1 MLVVNF
7 KKLTADAQLPV
18 KGSEHAACYDVY
30 ATSIEVDQNSVAT
43 YGLGFATEIP
53 YGWRG
58 VIVPRSNI
66 SKHPWVLANSVG
78 IVDSD
83 YRGEWMV
90 KFKCVNDEVKAL
102 PYTVGDRVA
111 QIFFEKNVH
120 VAFAEVEELDQT
132 VRGEGGF
139 GSTGIGLL
147 NLHSGTSPDT
157 THYIDP
163 KFVTNTTADV
173 KLNYNS

>member
-30 ATSIEVDQNSVAT
+30 ATSITANGDGIAT

-90 KFKCVNDEVKAL
+90 KFKCVSDEVKAL
-102 PYTVGDRVA
+102 PYAVGDRVA

-120 VAFAEVEELDQT
+120 VAFAEVEHLEES

-139 GSTGIGLL
+139 GSTGIGDL
-147 NLHSGTSPDT
+147 NTSSNNT
-157 THYIDP
+157 FYIDP

-173 KLNYNS
+173 KSNTNS